1 MKNVLVF
8 SCGAIPAIDINIA
21 LRGNKEY
28 KVYGASS
35 YDDHGLYIYENYIGG
50 VPFISAPSFISNFNE
65 ILRRYQIDLIIPLHE
80 DMILFFQEHRDEI
93 AATIVSSCY
102 DTALL
107 CRYKSKTYQALAG
120 FDFVPIV
127 YMEKDVDAYPVFVKK
142 DDDQGARHAYKVENE
157 AELRLYA
164 RQPDM
169 IICEYLPG
177 EEVTVDCFTD
187 RHGALRLVNPRAA
200 DRILAGID
208 VHARRLSHD
217 EEIQSIAERINTRIL
232 FRGPWFFQIK
242 RDQKGR
248 FKLLEIATRFAGAF
262 SLTRCMDLNT
272 PLLALRDFDNKDVQF
287 DYNDIPIEADKMFIG
302 RYSIANA
309 YSRVVVDG
317 VECLCIGE
325 CVDTFLMMF
334 IYQCLNK
341 RKPITLL
348 CSDTQMAMQQ
358 LEEKHIATSVFS
370 TIFVSGNDNST
381 VFEKAVFISRDE
393 QRRIEVREKYGICCY
408 EPTAI
413 EALLDWR
420 G

>member
-50 VPFISAPSFISNFNE
+50 VPFISAPNFIPEFNA
-65 ILRRYQIDLIIPLHE
+65 ILRRYQIDFIIPLHE

-102 DTALL
+102 ETALL

-120 FDFVPIV
+120 LDFVPVV
-127 YMEKDVDAYPVFVKK
+127 YNENDVDVYPVFVKK
-142 DDDQGARHAYKVENE
+142 DNDQGARHAYKVENE
-157 AELRLYA
+157 AELQLYA

-169 IICEYLPG
+169 VICEYLPG
-177 EEVTVDCFTD
+177 AEVTVDCFTD

-208 VHARRLSHD
+208 VHARRLPHD
-217 EEIQSIAERINTRIL
+217 EEIQSIAERINARIR

-242 RDQKGR
+242 RDQNGR

-262 SLTRCMDLNT
+262 GLTRCMDLNT

-287 DYNDIPIEADKMFIG
+287 DYNDLPIEADKMFIG
-302 RYSIANA
+302 RYSIANE
-309 YSRVVVDG
+309 YNRVVVDG
-317 VECLCIGE
+317 VECLCAGE

-341 RKPITLL
+341 GKPIVLL
-348 CSDTQMAMQQ
+348 CSDAQTAMC
-358 LEEKHIATSVFS
+358 LLAEKHIAPSVFS
-370 TIFVSGNDNST
+370 AILESDKCTDT
-381 VFEKAVFISRDE
+381 VFAKAVLISRDE
-393 QRRIEVREKYGICCY
+393 QRRIEVREKYDICCY
-408 EPTAI
+408 DSTAI